1 MKDKKMKFSFK
12 FSDAVENKESAE
24 AVAFIGI
31 LTTGLVLS
39 LFIIFYYLRSDKI
52 FEYKKPVS
60 TECKILSKH
69 IDEHSHPDSVI
80 YIVAAEVP
88 RIKRIL
94 NFRIDKAGFDTLQIG
109 ETITQQ
115 MSKRDLNKSTS
126 WQNDTDVYEKPVSGF
141 IHICIGF
148 LIVISGIIALTY
160 LFSVIDYTC
169 DRAWSILANIFVV
182 SLDLGILSSVTYILI
197 NTYW

>member
-12 FSDAVENKESAE
+12 FSDAVEDRESAE

-94 NFRIDKAGFDTLQIG
+94 NFYLYMRNII
-109 ETITQQ
+109 
-115 MSKRDLNKSTS
+115 
-126 WQNDTDVYEKPVSGF
+126 YEM
-141 IHICIGF
+141 
-148 LIVISGIIALTY
+148 IIY
-160 LFSVIDYTC
+160 K
-169 DRAWSILANIFVV
+169 
-182 SLDLGILSSVTYILI
+182 
-197 NTYW
+197 